1 MSLDVARAL
10 DTQRSVVVE
19 ACAGSGKTWLL
30 SSRIARALVE
40 GAPPRSILALT
51 FTNKAAA
58 EMRLRVVKHLEAL
71 ADATPQA
78 LIEKLSQWGLSGDA
92 LDRALQ
98 TAPTALERFL
108 SDPQPPTISTFHSWY
123 IQLAAMAPLST
134 AGWAT
139 LALSPQRWDLM
150 RRAWQRFFSQRVGQT
165 PYAELVSMLGRATVR
180 QAMDQWVL
188 MRLEW
193 RAFGAALD
201 STPLGATTSAHLI
214 NAPDSFEALQ
224 RQIGRELKAFYQEQK
239 DTAARLAKAYEGVSR
254 RETVLWALINWQP
267 EHFDA
272 LCKSMTS
279 QTDEEDQLAEPN
291 GPMYRPKWGSKFIR
305 KEDLKHWGDASESI
319 KQEVTRFLAALC
331 LIRERH
337 ARLRAAV
344 RDHALWVCGDALGQ
358 CLDEVMAQGHEVDYS
373 VYESIAWDLLVGRFS
388 SEFQA
393 RLDTRMTHILVD
405 EFQDTNPVQWG
416 MLKAWFSEYLQD
428 DPSVIAA
435 RPKVFLVGDPKQS
448 IYRFRRADPELFR
461 IACDWL
467 CDHFQADR
475 LVTNTT
481 RRCSEAVVNLLNES
495 LPSISANALF
505 QPHDTL
511 SEDRGGVAR
520 LPLVQGEVATS
531 RREEG
536 DQIARALLA
545 MRQAAP
551 EFSWSQVRILVRNRT
566 HMEDYEQALAEA
578 GIAFMSDR
586 TGGLLNEPEV
596 LDLIALL
603 RFLAY
608 SWSDLDLAQAL
619 KSPIFG
625 LTDSQLIQIA
635 RAVAD
640 SDGHSSAHPS
650 ESAQPLFDR
659 LLHCAQTGA
668 DPAIAH
674 AAQCLTDWKAWSD
687 VLPIHD
693 LLDRIVHHQ
702 DLFPK
707 MAQRFWRTRGLQ
719 SIANIEAFIGLA
731 LDLDTGKLPS
741 LHRFVQELAR
751 WQRAPSSDAPGP
763 GAMPATNAVSLSTLH
778 SAKGLEAD
786 VVILAG
792 LKDRLTA
799 DKGLR
804 WMPRWNAARDRIDS
818 ASAWK
823 TGEPLNPDLANAI
836 LEDRAQAEQ
845 ERFNLLYVGMTRAK
859 KVLLISA
866 TGQVNE
872 KDNAKSAA
880 DRDWY
885 DQLLATPVWDPSGPA
900 PDWLTN
906 LELGKATQDAPK
918 TDRVAAQGLTWPG
931 LKLPVLPLATK
942 AEADFDSLAIRQ
954 GKALHRLL
962 EFGPRLQS
970 SAVDRL
976 ICEFGLPQEASLRV
990 IEAAKRVG
998 ASDIAQTIFDPNRL
1012 AYAEQE
1018 WPTQDVEPPRLL
1030 RPDRVVRFQAEP
1042 ETWWVIDFKWKVL
1055 PSETSRYAEQLASYR
1070 REFQRLRPQAL
1081 VLARIVT
1088 SDADVW
1094 DLEGDFGQERLVH
1107 SA

>member
-10 DTQRSVVVE
+10 DTKRSVVVE

-40 GAPPRSILALT
+40 GVPPRSILALT

-58 EMRLRVVKHLEAL
+58 EMRLRVVKHLEEL
-71 ADATPQA
+71 ASASPQA
-78 LIEKLSQWGLSGDA
+78 LTEKLSQWGLSGDA
-92 LDRALQ
+92 LDLAMQ

-150 RRAWQRFFSQRVGQT
+150 HRAWQRFFSQRVGQT
-165 PYAELVSMLGRATVR
+165 PYTDLIAILGRPAVR
-180 QAMDQWVL
+180 EAMDQWVL

-193 RAFGAALD
+193 RAFGA
-201 STPLGATTSAHLI
+201 
-214 NAPDSFEALQ
+214 
-224 RQIGRELKAFYQEQK
+224 ELKGSYLGDRKRPHQANQHNQPNSFADLQQRISLELTAFYQEHK
-239 DTAARLAKAYEGVSR
+239 DRAVALAKAYEGVPR
-254 RETVLWALINWQP
+254 RETLYWALTHWQP

-279 QTDEEDQLAEPN
+279 QTADEDQLAEPN
-291 GPMYRPKWGSKFIR
+291 GPMYRPKWNSNFIR
-305 KEDLKHWGDASESI
+305 KEDMKRWGGAAEAI
-319 KQEVTRFLAALC
+319 KDDVNHLIAALC

-337 ARLRAAV
+337 ARLRAAI
-344 RDHALWVCGDALGQ
+344 RDHALWVSSDALGQ

-373 VYESIAWDLLVGRFS
+373 VYESIAWDLLVGRFA
-388 SEFQA
+388 SEFQS

-405 EFQDTNPVQWG
+405 EFQDTNPVQWA

-428 DPSVIAA
+428 DPSVIAT

-481 RRCSEAVVNLLNES
+481 RRCSQAVVNLLNEA
-495 LPSISANALF
+495 LPSICANGLF
-505 QPHDTL
+505 QRHDTL
-511 SEDRGGVAR
+511 SADQGAVAR

-536 DQIARALLA
+536 DQIARALLV
-545 MRQAAP
+545 MRSANP
-551 EFSWSQVRILVRNRT
+551 DLSWSQVRILVRNRT
-566 HMEDYEQALAEA
+566 HMEDYEQALADA
-578 GIAFMSDR
+578 GIAFISDR

-608 SWSDLDLAQAL
+608 SWSDLDLAQTL

-625 LTDSQLIQIA
+625 LTDTQLIQIA
-635 RAVAD
+635 
-640 SDGHSSAHPS
+640 HSG
-650 ESAQPLFDR
+650 ETGQPLFEK
-659 LLHCAQTGA
+659 LLKCAQDGT
-668 DPAIAH
+668 DQEIAQ
-674 AAQCLTDWKAWSD
+674 AARCLTDWKEWSD

-693 LLDRIVHHQ
+693 LLDRIMHHQ
-702 DLFPK
+702 DLLSK
-707 MAQRFWRTRGLQ
+707 MALRFWRTRGLQ
-719 SIANIEAFIGLA
+719 SLANIEAFIGLA

-741 LHRFVQELAR
+741 LHRFVQELSR
-751 WQRAPSSDAPGP
+751 WQQAPTTDAPGP
-763 GAMPATNAVSLSTLH
+763 GAMPATNAVSLSSLH

-792 LKDRLTA
+792 LKDRPTA

-804 WMPRWNAARDRIDS
+804 WMPRWNPARDKILS
-818 ASAWK
+818 ASTWK
-823 TGEPLNPDLANAI
+823 KGEPLNPDLANA
-836 LEDRAQAEQ
+836 LLDDRAQADQ
-845 ERFNLLYVGMTRAK
+845 ERFNLLYVGLTRAK
-859 KVLLISA
+859 KVLLLSA
-866 TGQVNE
+866 TGQVRE
-872 KDNAKSAA
+872 KDDEKLAA

-885 DQLLATPVWDPSGPA
+885 DQLVAAPVWDPSGPL
-900 PDWLTN
+900 PDWLTAM
-906 LELGKATQDAPK
+906 ESAKTTHATSQI
-918 TDRVAAQGLTWPG
+918 DRQATPELTWPG
-931 LKLPVLPLATK
+931 FRFPVLPIAPKTE
-942 AEADFDSLAIRQ
+942 AEFESLAIRQ

-962 EFGPRLQS
+962 EFGPRLQE
-970 SAVDRL
+970 SAVGRL
-976 ICEFGLPQEASLRV
+976 IAEFGLPHEASLRV

-998 ASDIAQTIFDPNRL
+998 ASDIAQTIFDPKHL

-1018 WPTQDVEPPRLL
+1018 WPTQDLESQRLL
-1030 RPDRVVRFQAEP
+1030 RPDRVVRLQSDP
-1042 ETWWVIDFKWKVL
+1042 EIWWVIDFKWKVL
-1055 PSETSRYAEQLASYR
+1055 ASETVRYATQLASYR

-1081 VLARIVT
+1081 VLARILT
-1088 SDADVW
+1088 SDAEVW